1 MTGLAMRKRPD
12 LISNIGKYGGLSH
25 PPYADYNG
33 CMALCA
39 AIIDRAHQDYIV
51 SSETGRQK
59 IINFLHSD
67 LFTLYT
73 MGHEFDIN
81 VIVEKWDKEREKVR
95 SEYAD
100 NIRIRKGVYY

>member
-1 MTGLAMRKRPD
+1 MKKRAD
-12 LISNIGKYGGLSH
+12 LISNADKYGGCKNS
-25 PPYADYNG
+25 PYADFEG

-39 AIIDRAHQDYIV
+39 AIIDRAHQDYLV

-73 MGHEFDIN
+73 MGHVFDIN
-81 VIVEKWDKEREKVR
+81 LIIEKWDKEREKVR
-95 SEYAD
+95 SEYAN
-100 NIRIRKGVYY
+100 NI